1 MTFVRVTATIYLHPH
16 PPFKNLVLLHS
27 MNELE
32 KILKLLDVDNCIMY
46 RDRKIYDVSD

>member
-1 MTFVRVTATIYLHPH
+1 MTATIYLHPH